1 MNLYLLPLKLNCTKI
16 LFIIL
21 IGLLLFGCNTT
32 KRVPDGRKLLVNN
45 TIKVD
50 DKKEKSEEVFNQL
63 YQKQNSSILGYKL
76 RLNIYNLAK
85 QKTDSIYKA
94 KFINNPKKYYR
105 KSKWLSRKQVKRLG
119 QSFWYSGIHN
129 FLMKTGEAPVI
140 LDTASTKKSIRRLKL
155 HYSNIGYFDVKSTFT
170 IDSIAAKK
178 VKLKYSVTKGK
189 PYIID
194 SIATIITTKALDS
207 IYQEKKNNSFIKVND
222 QFNRNKFEDERNRIT
237 KDFRNNGA
245 FKFQQNYIN
254 FEIDTIK
261 RGHKPKITILIDDE
275 ASRVD
280 DSTIISPFKLY
291 KINRVNIYTDHST
304 ANPNA
309 KITDSATYNNFNL
322 YSVNKLKY
330 RPKAITNGVFI
341 AKDNYFSDLRTSITS
356 RYLTNLKVF
365 NYPLIQ
371 YIEDDKDENG
381 LIANIYLTPR
391 KKYTFGFSTDFT
403 HSNIQDFGIS
413 GTTFLSIRNVFN
425 GAETFELG
433 FRGNIGS
440 SRDLANPNNNFF
452 NISEIGV
459 DAKLNFPKL
468 LLPFN
473 TEKIIPKR
481 MIPFTTLS
489 VGYAKQRN
497 VGLDKQNFTSSLTY
511 NWTPKRNISFK
522 MDLFNIQFVKNLNPT
537 NYFNIYTSSYS
548 ALNEIAQNYPANPSY
563 YDPITGNLIIDS
575 GTTGFIADAFQDP
588 NLTLSTADLKSVLSI
603 AERRVRLTENNL
615 IFSSNITY
623 SKTSKKDLFDN
634 NFYAFKTK
642 FESAGNLLSLFSR
655 ISKQLKNQSG
665 SNTVFAVEYSQYLK
679 SELEYIRHWSFSNKQ
694 VFAVRGFFG
703 IAIPYGN
710 SKSIP
715 FSRSYFGGGSNDI
728 RAWQSYSLGPGASAS
743 ILDFN
748 EANMKLTM
756 SGEYRFN
763 IFGNLHSAI
772 FVDAG
777 NIWNVLDNV
786 TDEKSTFN
794 SINSFQNIA
803 VGSGFGFR
811 YDFSFFVFRM
821 DFGFKTYNPAKPEN
835 EKWFKDMRFDKSVLN
850 IGINYPF

>member
-1 MNLYLLPLKLNCTKI
+1 MKFNRTKI
-16 LFIIL
+16 VFVIL
-21 IGLLLFGCNTT
+21 LGLLLFSCNTT
-32 KRVPDGRKLLVNN
+32 KRVPDGEKLLVKNG
-45 TIKVD
+45 IRVD
-50 DKKEKSEEVFNQL
+50 DEKEKSDEVFNQL

-94 KFINNPKKYYR
+94 KFINNPDKYYR
-105 KSKWLSRKQVKRLG
+105 KAKWLSRKQVKRLG
-119 QSFWYSGIHN
+119 QSFWYAGVHN

-140 LDTASTKKSIRRLKL
+140 IDTASTKKSLRRLRL
-155 HYSNIGYFDVKSTFT
+155 YYSNIGYFDVKTKFT
-170 IDSIAAKK
+170 MDSIAAKK
-178 VKLKYSVTKGK
+178 AKINYTITKGK

-194 SIATIITTKALDS
+194 SIATVITTKVLDS
-207 IYQEKKNNSFIKVND
+207 IYNEKKKNSFIKVGD
-222 QFNRNKFEDERNRIT
+222 QFNRSNFEEERNRIT
-237 KDFRNNGA
+237 EDFRNNGA

-254 FEIDTIK
+254 FEIDTIN
-261 RGHKPKITILIDDE
+261 RAHKPKITVLIDDE
-275 ASRVD
+275 ASRVN
-280 DSTIISPFKLY
+280 DSMIIKPFKLY

-309 KITDSATYNNFNL
+309 TITDSATYKNFHL

-330 RPKAITNGVFI
+330 RPKAITNGIFI
-341 AKDNYFSDLRTSITS
+341 NKDNYFSDFRTSITS

-371 YIEDDKDENG
+371 YIEDEKDANG

-403 HSNIQDFGIS
+403 HSNIQDFGIA
-413 GTTFLSIRNVFN
+413 GTTFLSIRNIFN

-440 SRDLANPNNNFF
+440 SRDLANPNDNFF

-481 MIPFTTLS
+481 MIPYTTLS

-497 VGLDKQNFTSSLTY
+497 VGLDKQNFTTSLTY
-511 NWTPKRNISFK
+511 NWTPKRNVSFK
-522 MDLFNIQFVKNLNPT
+522 LDLFNVQFVKNLNPT
-537 NYFNIYTSSYS
+537 NYFNIYSSSYD
-548 ALNEIAQNYPANPSY
+548 ALNAIAQNYPANSSY
-563 YDPITGNLIIDS
+563 YDPITNNLIIDE
-575 GTTGFIADAFQDP
+575 GTIGFITDAFQDP
-588 NLTLSTADLKSVLSI
+588 NLNLSSADLKSVLSI
-603 AERRVRLTENNL
+603 LERRVRLTENNL

-623 SKTSKKDLFDN
+623 SKSSKKDLFDN

-642 FESAGNLLSLFSR
+642 FESAGNILSLFSR
-655 ISKQLKNQSG
+655 ISKQLQNQSG
-665 SNTVFAVEYSQYLK
+665 ANTIFDVEYSQYLK
-679 SELEYIRHWSFSNKQ
+679 TEIEYIRHWSLSNKQ

-703 IAIPYGN
+703 IAVPYGN
-710 SKSIP
+710 SKNIP

-728 RAWQSYSLGPGASAS
+728 RAWQSYSLGPGSTAS

-756 SGEYRFN
+756 SSEFRFN
-763 IFGNLHSAI
+763 VAGNLHSAVFI
-772 FVDAG
+772 DAG

-786 TDEKSTFN
+786 TDEKSAFN
-794 SINSFQNIA
+794 GLKSLENIA
-803 VGSGFGFR
+803 VGTGFGFR
-811 YDFSFFVFRM
+811 YDFSFFILRA
-821 DFGFKTYNPAKPEN
+821 DFGFKAYNPAKPEN
-835 EKWFKDMRFDKSVLN
+835 EKWLKEMRFDKSVLN

>member
-1 MNLYLLPLKLNCTKI
+1 MKFNRTKI
-16 LFIIL
+16 VFVIL
-21 IGLLLFGCNTT
+21 IGLLLFSCNTT
-32 KRVPDGRKLLVNN
+32 KRVPDGEKLLVKNG
-45 TIKVD
+45 IRVD
-50 DKKEKSEEVFNQL
+50 DEKEKSDEVFNQL

-94 KFINNPKKYYR
+94 KFINNPDKYYR
-105 KSKWLSRKQVKRLG
+105 KAKWLSRKQVKRLG
-119 QSFWYSGIHN
+119 QSFWYAGVHN

-140 LDTASTKKSIRRLKL
+140 IDTASTKKSLRRLRL
-155 HYSNIGYFDVKSTFT
+155 YYSNIGYFDVKTKFT
-170 IDSIAAKK
+170 MDSIAAKK
-178 VKLKYSVTKGK
+178 AKINYTITKGK

-194 SIATIITTKALDS
+194 SIATVITTKVLDS
-207 IYQEKKNNSFIKVND
+207 IYNEKKKNSFIKVGD
-222 QFNRNKFEDERNRIT
+222 QFNRSNFEEERNRISE
-237 KDFRNNGA
+237 DFRNNGA

-254 FEIDTIK
+254 FEIDTIN
-261 RGHKPKITILIDDE
+261 RAHKPKITVLIDDE
-275 ASRVD
+275 ASRVN
-280 DSTIISPFKLY
+280 DSMIIKPFKLY

-309 KITDSATYNNFNL
+309 TITDSATYKNFHL

-330 RPKAITNGVFI
+330 RPKAITNGIFI
-341 AKDNYFSDLRTSITS
+341 NKDYYFSDFRTSITS

-371 YIEDDKDENG
+371 YIEDEKDANG

-403 HSNIQDFGIS
+403 HSNIQDFGIA
-413 GTTFLSIRNVFN
+413 GTTFLSIRNIFN

-481 MIPFTTLS
+481 MIPYTTLS

-497 VGLDKQNFTSSLTY
+497 VGLDKQNFTTSLTY
-511 NWTPKRNISFK
+511 NWTPKRNVSFK
-522 MDLFNIQFVKNLNPT
+522 LDLFNVQFVKNLNPT
-537 NYFNIYTSSYS
+537 NYFNIYSSSYD
-548 ALNEIAQNYPANPSY
+548 ALNAIAQNYPANSSY
-563 YDPITGNLIIDS
+563 YDPITNNLIIDE
-575 GTTGFIADAFQDP
+575 GTVGFITDAFQDP
-588 NLTLSTADLKSVLSI
+588 NLNLSSADLKSVLSI
-603 AERRVRLTENNL
+603 LERRVRLTENNL

-623 SKTSKKDLFDN
+623 SKSSKKDLFDN

-642 FESAGNLLSLFSR
+642 FESAGNILSLFSR
-655 ISKQLKNQSG
+655 ISKQLQNQSG
-665 SNTVFAVEYSQYLK
+665 ANTIFDVEYSQYLK
-679 SELEYIRHWSFSNKQ
+679 TEIEYIRHWSLSNKQ

-703 IAIPYGN
+703 IAVPYGN
-710 SKSIP
+710 SKNIP

-728 RAWQSYSLGPGASAS
+728 RAWQSYSLGPGSTAS

-756 SGEYRFN
+756 SSEFRFN
-763 IFGNLHSAI
+763 VAGNLHSAVFI
-772 FVDAG
+772 DAG

-786 TDEKSTFN
+786 TDEKSAFN
-794 SINSFQNIA
+794 GLKSLENIA
-803 VGSGFGFR
+803 VGTGFGFR
-811 YDFSFFVFRM
+811 YDFSFFILRA
-821 DFGFKTYNPAKPEN
+821 DFGFKAYNPAKPEN
-835 EKWFKDMRFDKSVLN
+835 EKWLKEMRFDKSVLN

>member
-1 MNLYLLPLKLNCTKI
+1 MKFNRTKI
-16 LFIIL
+16 VFVIL
-21 IGLLLFGCNTT
+21 LGLLLFSCNTT
-32 KRVPDGRKLLVNN
+32 KRVPDGEKLLVKNG
-45 TIKVD
+45 IRVD
-50 DKKEKSEEVFNQL
+50 DEKEKSDEVFNQL

-94 KFINNPKKYYR
+94 KFINNPDKYYR
-105 KSKWLSRKQVKRLG
+105 KAKWLSRKQVKRLG
-119 QSFWYSGIHN
+119 QSFWYAGVHN

-140 LDTASTKKSIRRLKL
+140 IDTASTKKSLRRLRL
-155 HYSNIGYFDVKSTFT
+155 YYSNIGYFDVKTKFT
-170 IDSIAAKK
+170 MDSIAAKK
-178 VKLKYSVTKGK
+178 AKINYTITKGK

-194 SIATIITTKALDS
+194 SIATVITTKVLDS
-207 IYQEKKNNSFIKVND
+207 IYNEKKKNSFIKVGD
-222 QFNRNKFEDERNRIT
+222 QFNRSNFEEERNRIT
-237 KDFRNNGA
+237 EDFRNNGA

-254 FEIDTIK
+254 FEIDTIN
-261 RGHKPKITILIDDE
+261 RAHKPKITVLIDDE
-275 ASRVD
+275 ASRVN
-280 DSTIISPFKLY
+280 DSMIIKPFKLY

-309 KITDSATYNNFNL
+309 TITDSATYKNFHL

-330 RPKAITNGVFI
+330 RPKAITNGIFI
-341 AKDNYFSDLRTSITS
+341 NKDNYFSDFRTSITS

-371 YIEDDKDENG
+371 YIEDEKDANG
-381 LIANIYLTPR
+381 LIAKIYLTPR

-403 HSNIQDFGIS
+403 HSNIQDFGIA
-413 GTTFLSIRNVFN
+413 GTTFLSIRNIFN

-440 SRDLANPNNNFF
+440 SRDLANPNDNFF

-481 MIPFTTLS
+481 MIPYTTLS

-497 VGLDKQNFTSSLTY
+497 VGLDKQNFTTSLTY
-511 NWTPKRNISFK
+511 NWTPKRNVSFK
-522 MDLFNIQFVKNLNPT
+522 LDLFNVQFVKNLNPT
-537 NYFNIYTSSYS
+537 NYFNIYSSSYD
-548 ALNEIAQNYPANPSY
+548 ALNAIAQNYPANSSY
-563 YDPITGNLIIDS
+563 YDPITNNLIIDE
-575 GTTGFIADAFQDP
+575 GTIGFITDAFQDP
-588 NLTLSTADLKSVLSI
+588 NLNLSSADLKSVLSI
-603 AERRVRLTENNL
+603 LERRVRLTENNL

-623 SKTSKKDLFDN
+623 SKSSKKDLFDN

-642 FESAGNLLSLFSR
+642 FESAGNILSLFSR
-655 ISKQLKNQSG
+655 ISKQLQNQSG
-665 SNTVFAVEYSQYLK
+665 ANTIFDVEYSQYLK
-679 SELEYIRHWSFSNKQ
+679 TEIEYIRHWSLSNKQ

-703 IAIPYGN
+703 IAVPYGN
-710 SKSIP
+710 SKNIP

-728 RAWQSYSLGPGASAS
+728 RAWQSYSLGPGSTAS

-756 SGEYRFN
+756 SSEFRFN
-763 IFGNLHSAI
+763 VAGNLHSAVFI
-772 FVDAG
+772 DAG

-786 TDEKSTFN
+786 TDEKSAFN
-794 SINSFQNIA
+794 GLKSLENIA
-803 VGSGFGFR
+803 VGTGFGFR
-811 YDFSFFVFRM
+811 YDFSFFILRA
-821 DFGFKTYNPAKPEN
+821 DFGFKAYNPAKPEN
-835 EKWFKDMRFDKSVLN
+835 EKWLKEMRFDKSVLN

>member
-1 MNLYLLPLKLNCTKI
+1 LLPLKFNCTKI
-16 LFIIL
+16 VFIIL
-21 IGLLLFGCNTT
+21 SGLFLFSCNTT
-32 KRVPDGRKLLVNN
+32 KRVPDGKKLLVNN
-45 TIKVD
+45 TIEVD
-50 DKKEKSEEVFNQL
+50 EQKEKSEEVFNQL

-85 QKTDSIYKA
+85 QKTDSIYRA

-119 QSFWYSGIHN
+119 ESFWYSGIHN

-140 LDTASTKKSIRRLKL
+140 LDTASTKKSLRRLRL
-155 HYSNIGYFDVKSTFT
+155 YYSNIGYFDAKAKFT
-170 IDSIAAKK
+170 IDTIAAKK
-178 VKLKYSVTKGK
+178 AKLNYSVTKGK

-194 SIATIITTKALDS
+194 SIATIITTKVLDS
-207 IYQEKKNNSFIKVND
+207 IYQEKKNNSYIKVGD
-222 QFNRNKFEDERNRIT
+222 QFNRNNFENERNRIT
-237 KDFRNNGA
+237 EDFRNNGA

-254 FEIDTIK
+254 YEIDTIK

-275 ASRVD
+275 VSRVN
-280 DSTIISPFKLY
+280 DSTVISPFKLY
-291 KINRVNIYTDHST
+291 KINRVNIFTDHST

-309 KITDSATYNNFNL
+309 KITDSAVYKNFNI

-330 RPKAITNGVFI
+330 RLKSITNGVFI
-341 AKDNYFSDLRTSITS
+341 AKDNYFSDFKTAITS

-371 YIEDDKDENG
+371 YVEDKNDQNG

-425 GAETFELG
+425 GTETFDLG

-440 SRDLANPNNNFF
+440 SRDLANPNDNFF
-452 NISEIGV
+452 NISEIGI

-468 LLPFN
+468 ILPFK

-481 MIPFTTLS
+481 MIPYTTLS

-497 VGLDKQNFTSSLTY
+497 VGLDKQNFTSSFTY
-511 NWTPKRNISFK
+511 NWTPKRNVSFK
-522 MDLFNIQFVKNLNPT
+522 FDLINIQFVKNLNPT
-537 NYFNIYTSSYS
+537 NYFNIYTSSYN
-548 ALNEIAQNYPANPSY
+548 ALNDIAQNYPVSTDFLDAN
-563 YDPITGNLIIDS
+563 GNLKIDDGTS
-575 GTTGFIADAFQDP
+575 GFLVAAFTDP
-588 NLTLSTADLKSVLSI
+588 SLNLSTVDLKSVLSI
-603 AERRVRLTENNL
+603 LERRVRLTENNL

-623 SKTSKKDLFDN
+623 SKTSKKDIFDN

-655 ISKQLKNQSG
+655 ISKQLKSQSG
-665 SNTVFAVEYSQYLK
+665 ANTFFEVEYSQYIK
-679 SELEYIRHWSFSNKQ
+679 SELEYIRHWGLSSKQ
-694 VFAVRGFFG
+694 VFAVKGFFG

-710 SKSIP
+710 SNSIP

-728 RAWQSYSLGPGASAS
+728 RAWQSYSLGPGSSES

-748 EANMKLTM
+748 EANMKLTL
-756 SGEYRFN
+756 SSEFRFN
-763 IFGNLHSAI
+763 VFGNLYSAV

-777 NIWNVLDNV
+777 NIWNVLDNISN
-786 TDEKSTFN
+786 EKSVFSGVN
-794 SINSFQNIA
+794 SLKDIA
-803 VGSGFGFR
+803 VGTGFGLR
-811 YDFSFFVFRM
+811 YDFNFFVLRT
-821 DFGFKTYNPAKPEN
+821 DFGFKTYNPANPEN
-835 EKWFKDMRFDKSVLN
+835 EKWFKDIRFDKSVLN

>member
-1 MNLYLLPLKLNCTKI
+1 MKFNRTKI
-16 LFIIL
+16 VFVIL
-21 IGLLLFGCNTT
+21 LGLLLFSCNTT
-32 KRVPDGRKLLVNN
+32 KRVPDGEKLLVKNG
-45 TIKVD
+45 IRVD
-50 DKKEKSEEVFNQL
+50 DEKEKSDEVFNQL

-94 KFINNPKKYYR
+94 KFINNPDKYYR
-105 KSKWLSRKQVKRLG
+105 KAKWLSRKQVKRLG
-119 QSFWYSGIHN
+119 QSFWYAGVHN

-140 LDTASTKKSIRRLKL
+140 IDTASTKKSLRRLRL
-155 HYSNIGYFDVKSTFT
+155 YYSNIGYFDVKTKFT
-170 IDSIAAKK
+170 MDSIAAKK
-178 VKLKYSVTKGK
+178 AKINYTITKGK

-194 SIATIITTKALDS
+194 SIATVITTKVLDS
-207 IYQEKKNNSFIKVND
+207 IYNEKKKNSFIKVGD
-222 QFNRNKFEDERNRIT
+222 QFNRSNFEEERNRIT
-237 KDFRNNGA
+237 EDFRNNGA

-254 FEIDTIK
+254 FEIDTIN
-261 RGHKPKITILIDDE
+261 RAHKPKITVLIDDE
-275 ASRVD
+275 ASRVN
-280 DSTIISPFKLY
+280 DSMIIKPFKLY

-309 KITDSATYNNFNL
+309 TITDSATYKNFHL

-330 RPKAITNGVFI
+330 RPKAITNGIFI
-341 AKDNYFSDLRTSITS
+341 NKDNYFSDFRTSITS

-371 YIEDDKDENG
+371 YIEDEKDANG

-403 HSNIQDFGIS
+403 HSNIQDFGIA
-413 GTTFLSIRNVFN
+413 GTTFLSIRNIFN

-481 MIPFTTLS
+481 MIPYTTLS

-497 VGLDKQNFTSSLTY
+497 VGLDKQNFTTSLTY
-511 NWTPKRNISFK
+511 NWTPKRNVSFK
-522 MDLFNIQFVKNLNPT
+522 LDLFNVQFVKNLNPT
-537 NYFNIYTSSYS
+537 NYFNIYSSSYD
-548 ALNEIAQNYPANPSY
+548 ALNAIAQNYPANSSY
-563 YDPITGNLIIDS
+563 YDPITNNLIIDE
-575 GTTGFIADAFQDP
+575 GTVGFITDAFQDP
-588 NLTLSTADLKSVLSI
+588 NLNLSSADLKSVLSI
-603 AERRVRLTENNL
+603 LERRVRLTENNL

-623 SKTSKKDLFDN
+623 SKSTKKDLFDN

-642 FESAGNLLSLFSR
+642 FESAGNILSLFSR
-655 ISKQLKNQSG
+655 ISKQLQNQSG
-665 SNTVFAVEYSQYLK
+665 ANTIFDVEYSQYLK
-679 SELEYIRHWSFSNKQ
+679 TELEYIRHWSLSNKQ

-703 IAIPYGN
+703 IAVPYGN
-710 SKSIP
+710 SKNIP

-728 RAWQSYSLGPGASAS
+728 RAWQSYSLGPGSTAS

-756 SGEYRFN
+756 SSEFRFN
-763 IFGNLHSAI
+763 VAGNLHSAVFI
-772 FVDAG
+772 DAG

-786 TDEKSTFN
+786 TDEKSAFN
-794 SINSFQNIA
+794 GLKSLENIA
-803 VGSGFGFR
+803 VGTGFGFR
-811 YDFSFFVFRM
+811 YDFSFFILRA
-821 DFGFKTYNPAKPEN
+821 DFGFKAYNPAKPEN
-835 EKWFKDMRFDKSVLN
+835 EKWLKEMRFDKSVLN

>member
-1 MNLYLLPLKLNCTKI
+1 MKFNRTKI
-16 LFIIL
+16 VFVIL
-21 IGLLLFGCNTT
+21 IGLLLFSCNTT
-32 KRVPDGRKLLVNN
+32 KRVPDGEKLLVKNG
-45 TIKVD
+45 IRVD
-50 DKKEKSEEVFNQL
+50 DEKEKSDEVFNQL

-94 KFINNPKKYYR
+94 KFINNPDKYYR
-105 KSKWLSRKQVKRLG
+105 KAKWLSRKQVKRLG
-119 QSFWYSGIHN
+119 QSFWYAGVHN

-140 LDTASTKKSIRRLKL
+140 IDTASTKKSLRRLRL
-155 HYSNIGYFDVKSTFT
+155 YYSNIGYFDVKTKFT
-170 IDSIAAKK
+170 MDSIAAKK
-178 VKLKYSVTKGK
+178 AKINYTITKGK

-194 SIATIITTKALDS
+194 SIATVITTKVLDS
-207 IYQEKKNNSFIKVND
+207 IYNEKKKNSFIKVGD
-222 QFNRNKFEDERNRIT
+222 QFNRSNFEEERNRISE
-237 KDFRNNGA
+237 DFRNNGA

-254 FEIDTIK
+254 FEIDTIN
-261 RGHKPKITILIDDE
+261 RAHKPKITVLIDDE
-275 ASRVD
+275 ASRVN
-280 DSTIISPFKLY
+280 DSMIIKPFKLY

-309 KITDSATYNNFNL
+309 TITDSATYKNFHL

-330 RPKAITNGVFI
+330 RPKAITNGIFI
-341 AKDNYFSDLRTSITS
+341 NKDYYFSDFRTSITS

-371 YIEDDKDENG
+371 YIEDEKDANG

-403 HSNIQDFGIS
+403 HSNIQDFGIA
-413 GTTFLSIRNVFN
+413 GTTFLSIRNIFN

-481 MIPFTTLS
+481 MIPYTTLS

-497 VGLDKQNFTSSLTY
+497 VGLDKQNFTTSLTY
-511 NWTPKRNISFK
+511 NWTPKRNVSFK
-522 MDLFNIQFVKNLNPT
+522 LDLFNVQFVKNLNPT
-537 NYFNIYTSSYS
+537 NYFNIYSSSYD
-548 ALNEIAQNYPANPSY
+548 ALNAIAQNYPANSSY
-563 YDPITGNLIIDS
+563 YDPITNNLIIDE
-575 GTTGFIADAFQDP
+575 GTVGFITDAFQDP
-588 NLTLSTADLKSVLSI
+588 NLNLSSADLKSVLSI
-603 AERRVRLTENNL
+603 LERRVRLTENNL

-623 SKTSKKDLFDN
+623 SKSTKKDLFDN

-642 FESAGNLLSLFSR
+642 FESAGNILSLFSR
-655 ISKQLKNQSG
+655 ISKQLQNQSG
-665 SNTVFAVEYSQYLK
+665 ANTIFDVEYSQYLK
-679 SELEYIRHWSFSNKQ
+679 TELEYIRHWSLSNKQ

-703 IAIPYGN
+703 IAVPYGN
-710 SKSIP
+710 SKNIP

-728 RAWQSYSLGPGASAS
+728 RAWQSYSLGPGSTAS

-756 SGEYRFN
+756 SSEFRFN
-763 IFGNLHSAI
+763 VAGNLHSAVFI
-772 FVDAG
+772 DAG

-786 TDEKSTFN
+786 TDEKSAFN
-794 SINSFQNIA
+794 GLKSLENIA
-803 VGSGFGFR
+803 VGTGFGFR
-811 YDFSFFVFRM
+811 YDFSFFILRA
-821 DFGFKTYNPAKPEN
+821 DFGFKAYNPAKPEN
-835 EKWFKDMRFDKSVLN
+835 EKWLKEMRFDKSVLN

>member
-1 MNLYLLPLKLNCTKI
+1 MKFNCTKI
-16 LFIIL
+16 VFIIL
-21 IGLLLFGCNTT
+21 SGLFLFSCNTT
-32 KRVPDGRKLLVNN
+32 KRVPDGKKLLVNN
-45 TIKVD
+45 TIEVD
-50 DKKEKSEEVFNQL
+50 EQKEKSEEVFNQL

-85 QKTDSIYKA
+85 QKTDSIYRA

-119 QSFWYSGIHN
+119 ESFWYSGIHN

-140 LDTASTKKSIRRLKL
+140 LDTASTKKSLRRLRL
-155 HYSNIGYFDVKSTFT
+155 YYSNIGYFDAKAKFT
-170 IDSIAAKK
+170 IDTIAAKK
-178 VKLKYSVTKGK
+178 AKLNYSVTKGK

-194 SIATIITTKALDS
+194 SIATIITTKVLDS
-207 IYQEKKNNSFIKVND
+207 IYQEKKNNSYIKVGD
-222 QFNRNKFEDERNRIT
+222 QFNRNNFENERNRIT
-237 KDFRNNGA
+237 EDFRNNGA

-254 FEIDTIK
+254 YEIDTIK

-275 ASRVD
+275 VSRVN
-280 DSTIISPFKLY
+280 DSTVISPFKLY
-291 KINRVNIYTDHST
+291 KINRVNIFTDHST

-309 KITDSATYNNFNL
+309 KITDSAVYKNFNI

-330 RPKAITNGVFI
+330 RLKSITNGVFI
-341 AKDNYFSDLRTSITS
+341 AKDNYFSDFKTAITS

-371 YIEDDKDENG
+371 YVEDKNDQNG

-425 GAETFELG
+425 GTETFDLG

-440 SRDLANPNNNFF
+440 SRDLANPNDNFF
-452 NISEIGV
+452 NISEIGI

-468 LLPFN
+468 ILPFK

-481 MIPFTTLS
+481 MIPYTTLS

-497 VGLDKQNFTSSLTY
+497 VGLDKQNFTSSFTY
-511 NWTPKRNISFK
+511 NWTPKRNVSFK
-522 MDLFNIQFVKNLNPT
+522 FDLINIQFVKNLNPT
-537 NYFNIYTSSYS
+537 NYFNIYTSSYN
-548 ALNEIAQNYPANPSY
+548 ALNDIAQNYPVSTDFLDAN
-563 YDPITGNLIIDS
+563 GNLKIDDGTS
-575 GTTGFIADAFQDP
+575 GFLVAAFTDP
-588 NLTLSTADLKSVLSI
+588 SLNLSTVDLKSVLSI
-603 AERRVRLTENNL
+603 LERRVRLTENNL

-623 SKTSKKDLFDN
+623 SKTSKKDIFDN

-655 ISKQLKNQSG
+655 ISKQLKSQSG
-665 SNTVFAVEYSQYLK
+665 ANTFFEVEYSQYIK
-679 SELEYIRHWSFSNKQ
+679 SELEYIRHWGLSSKQ
-694 VFAVRGFFG
+694 VFAVKGFFG

-710 SKSIP
+710 SNSIP

-728 RAWQSYSLGPGASAS
+728 RAWQSYSLGPGSSES

-748 EANMKLTM
+748 EANMKLTL
-756 SGEYRFN
+756 SSEFRFN
-763 IFGNLHSAI
+763 VFGNLYSAV

-777 NIWNVLDNV
+777 NIWNVLDNISN
-786 TDEKSTFN
+786 EKSVFSGVN
-794 SINSFQNIA
+794 SLKDIA
-803 VGSGFGFR
+803 VGTGFGLR
-811 YDFSFFVFRM
+811 YDFNFFVLRT
-821 DFGFKTYNPAKPEN
+821 DFGFKTYNPANPEN
-835 EKWFKDMRFDKSVLN
+835 EKWFKDIRFDKSVLN

>member
-1 MNLYLLPLKLNCTKI
+1 LKFNCTKI
-16 LFIIL
+16 VFIIL
-21 IGLLLFGCNTT
+21 SGLFLFSCNTT
-32 KRVPDGRKLLVNN
+32 KRVPDGKKLLVNN
-45 TIKVD
+45 TIEVD
-50 DKKEKSEEVFNQL
+50 EQKEKSEEVFNQL

-85 QKTDSIYKA
+85 QKTDSIYRA

-119 QSFWYSGIHN
+119 ESFWYSGIHN

-140 LDTASTKKSIRRLKL
+140 LDTASTKKSLRRLRL
-155 HYSNIGYFDVKSTFT
+155 YYSNIGYFDAKAKFT
-170 IDSIAAKK
+170 IDTIAAKK
-178 VKLKYSVTKGK
+178 AKLNYSVTKGK

-194 SIATIITTKALDS
+194 SIATIITTKVLDS
-207 IYQEKKNNSFIKVND
+207 IYQEKKNNSYIKVGD
-222 QFNRNKFEDERNRIT
+222 QFNRNNFENERNRIT
-237 KDFRNNGA
+237 EDFRNNGA

-254 FEIDTIK
+254 YEIDTIK

-275 ASRVD
+275 VSRVN
-280 DSTIISPFKLY
+280 DSTVISPFKLY
-291 KINRVNIYTDHST
+291 KINRVNIFTDHST

-309 KITDSATYNNFNL
+309 KITDSAVYKNFNI

-330 RPKAITNGVFI
+330 RLKSITNGVFI
-341 AKDNYFSDLRTSITS
+341 AKDNYFSDFKTAITS

-371 YIEDDKDENG
+371 YVEDKNDQNG

-425 GAETFELG
+425 GTETFDLG

-440 SRDLANPNNNFF
+440 SRDLANPNDNFF
-452 NISEIGV
+452 NISEIGI

-468 LLPFN
+468 ILPFK

-481 MIPFTTLS
+481 MIPYTTLS

-497 VGLDKQNFTSSLTY
+497 VGLDKQNFTSSFTY
-511 NWTPKRNISFK
+511 NWTPKRNVSFK
-522 MDLFNIQFVKNLNPT
+522 FDLINIQFVKNLNPT
-537 NYFNIYTSSYS
+537 NYFNIYTSSYN
-548 ALNEIAQNYPANPSY
+548 ALNDIAQNYPVSTDFLDAN
-563 YDPITGNLIIDS
+563 GNLKIDDGTS
-575 GTTGFIADAFQDP
+575 GFLVAAFTDP
-588 NLTLSTADLKSVLSI
+588 SLNLSTVDLKSVLSI
-603 AERRVRLTENNL
+603 LERRVRLTENNL

-623 SKTSKKDLFDN
+623 SKTSKKDIFDN

-655 ISKQLKNQSG
+655 ISKQLKSQSG
-665 SNTVFAVEYSQYLK
+665 ANTFFEVEYSQYIK
-679 SELEYIRHWSFSNKQ
+679 SELEYIRHWGLSSKQ
-694 VFAVRGFFG
+694 VFAVKGFFG

-710 SKSIP
+710 SNSIP

-728 RAWQSYSLGPGASAS
+728 RAWQSYSLGPGSSES

-748 EANMKLTM
+748 EANMKLTL
-756 SGEYRFN
+756 SSEFRFN
-763 IFGNLHSAI
+763 VFGNLYSAV

-777 NIWNVLDNV
+777 NIWNVLDNISN
-786 TDEKSTFN
+786 EKSVFSGVN
-794 SINSFQNIA
+794 SLKDIA
-803 VGSGFGFR
+803 VGTGFGLR
-811 YDFSFFVFRM
+811 YDFNFFVLRT
-821 DFGFKTYNPAKPEN
+821 DFGFKTYNPANPEN
-835 EKWFKDMRFDKSVLN
+835 EKWFKDIRFDKSVLN

>member
-1 MNLYLLPLKLNCTKI
+1 MKFNRTKI
-16 LFIIL
+16 LFFIL
-21 IGLLLFGCNTT
+21 IGLLLFSCNTT
-32 KRVPDGRKLLVNN
+32 KRVPDGEKLLVKNG
-45 TIKVD
+45 IRVD
-50 DKKEKSEEVFNQL
+50 DEKEKSDEVFNQL

-94 KFINNPKKYYR
+94 KFINNPDKYYR
-105 KSKWLSRKQVKRLG
+105 KAKWLSRKQVKRLG
-119 QSFWYSGIHN
+119 ESFWYAGVHN

-140 LDTASTKKSIRRLKL
+140 IDTASTKKSSRRLRL
-155 HYSNIGYFDVKSTFT
+155 YYSNIGYFDVKTKFT
-170 IDSIAAKK
+170 MDSIAAKK
-178 VKLKYSVTKGK
+178 AKINYTVTKGK

-194 SIATIITTKALDS
+194 SIATIITTKVLDS
-207 IYQEKKNNSFIKVND
+207 IYNERKKNSFIKVGD
-222 QFNRNKFEDERNRIT
+222 QFNRSNFEEERNRIT
-237 KDFRNNGA
+237 EDFRNNGA

-254 FEIDTIK
+254 FEIDTIN
-261 RGHKPKITILIDDE
+261 RAHKPKITVLIDDE
-275 ASRVD
+275 ASRVN
-280 DSTIISPFKLY
+280 DSMIIKPFKLY
-291 KINRVNIYTDHST
+291 KINRVNIFTDHST

-309 KITDSATYNNFNL
+309 TITDSATYKNFHL

-330 RPKAITNGVFI
+330 RPKAITNGIFI
-341 AKDNYFSDLRTSITS
+341 NKDNYFSDFRTSITS

-371 YIEDDKDENG
+371 YIEDEKDANG

-403 HSNIQDFGIS
+403 HSNIQDFGIA
-413 GTTFLSIRNVFN
+413 GTTFLSIRNIFN

-481 MIPFTTLS
+481 MIPYTTLS

-497 VGLDKQNFTSSLTY
+497 VGLDKQNFTTSLTY
-511 NWTPKRNISFK
+511 NWTPKRNVSFK
-522 MDLFNIQFVKNLNPT
+522 LDLFNVQFVKNLNPT
-537 NYFNIYTSSYS
+537 NYFNIYSSSYD
-548 ALNEIAQNYPANPSY
+548 ALNAIAQNYPANSSY
-563 YDPITGNLIIDS
+563 YDPITNNLIIDE
-575 GTTGFIADAFQDP
+575 GTVGFITDAFQDP
-588 NLTLSTADLKSVLSI
+588 NLNLSSADLKSVLSI
-603 AERRVRLTENNL
+603 LERRVRLTENNL

-623 SKTSKKDLFDN
+623 SKSSKKDLFDN

-642 FESAGNLLSLFSR
+642 FESAGNILSLFSR
-655 ISKQLKNQSG
+655 FSKQLQNQSG
-665 SNTVFAVEYSQYLK
+665 ANTIFDVEYSQYLK
-679 SELEYIRHWSFSNKQ
+679 TELEYIRHWSLSNKQ

-703 IAIPYGN
+703 IAVPYGN
-710 SKSIP
+710 SKNIP

-728 RAWQSYSLGPGASAS
+728 RAWQSYSLGPGSTAS

-748 EANMKLTM
+748 EANMKLTL
-756 SGEYRFN
+756 SSEFRFN
-763 IFGNLHSAI
+763 VAGNLHSAVFI
-772 FVDAG
+772 DAG

-786 TDEKSTFN
+786 TDEKSAFN
-794 SINSFQNIA
+794 GLKSLENIA
-803 VGSGFGFR
+803 VGTGFGFR
-811 YDFSFFVFRM
+811 YDFSFFILRA
-821 DFGFKTYNPAKPEN
+821 DFGFKAYNPAKPEN
-835 EKWFKDMRFDKSVLN
+835 EKWLKEMRFDKSVLN

>member
-1 MNLYLLPLKLNCTKI
+1 MKLNCTKI
-16 LFIIL
+16 SLILL
-21 IGLLLFGCNTT
+21 IGLLLLSCNTT
-32 KRVPDGRKLLVNN
+32 KRIPDGKKLLVNN
-45 TIKVD
+45 TIEVD

-105 KSKWLSRKQVKRLG
+105 KAKWLSRKQVKRLG
-119 QSFWYSGIHN
+119 ESFWHSGIHK
-129 FLMKTGEAPVI
+129 FLMKTGEAPII
-140 LDTASTKKSIRRLKL
+140 LDTASTKKSLRRLRL
-155 HYSNIGYFDVKSTFT
+155 YYSNLGYFDVKAKFT
-170 IDSIAAKK
+170 IDSIADKKAK
-178 VKLKYSVTKGK
+178 VNYTITKGE

-207 IYQEKKNNSFIKVND
+207 IYQEKKSNSFIKVGE
-222 QFNRNKFEDERNRIT
+222 QFNRNKFENERNRIT
-237 KDFRNNGA
+237 EDFRNNGA

-261 RGHKPKITILIDDE
+261 KEHRPKIIIHIDDE
-275 ASRVD
+275 VSRIND
-280 DSTIISPFKLY
+280 TTITSPFKLY

-309 KITDSATYNNFNL
+309 KITDSATYKNFNL

-330 RPKAITNGVFI
+330 RPKAIANGVFI
-341 AKDNYFSDLRTSITS
+341 NKDNYFSDFRTSITS

-371 YIEDDKDENG
+371 YIEDKNDKNG
-381 LIANIYLTPR
+381 LIANIYLSPR

-425 GAETFELG
+425 GAETFDLG

-452 NISEIGV
+452 NISEIGI

-473 TEKIIPKR
+473 TEKIIPKK
-481 MIPFTTLS
+481 MIPYTTLS
-489 VGYAKQRN
+489 VGYAKQKN

-511 NWTPKRNISFK
+511 NWTPKRNITFK
-522 MDLFNIQFVKNLNPT
+522 FDLFNIQFVKNLNPS
-537 NYFNIYTSSYS
+537 NYFNIYESSYN
-548 ALNEIAQNYPANPSY
+548 ALNLIAQNYPVNTEY
-563 YDPITGNLIIDS
+563 FENDNLIIDS
-575 GTTGFIADAFQDP
+575 GTNSFISDALDENSSL
-588 NLTLSTADLKSVLSI
+588 NLTSQDLKSVQSI
-603 AERRVRLTENNL
+603 EERRVRLTENNL

-642 FESAGNLLSLFSR
+642 FESAGNLLSLFAR
-655 ISKQLKNQSG
+655 ASKQLQNQSG
-665 SNTVFAVEYSQYLK
+665 ANTIFDVEYSQYIK
-679 SELEYIRHWSFSNKQ
+679 SEIEYIRHWSFSSKH

-710 SKSIP
+710 SESIP

-728 RAWQSYSLGPGASAS
+728 RAWQSYSLGPGATAS
-743 ILDFN
+743 IFDFN
-748 EANMKLTM
+748 EANMKLTI
-756 SGEYRFN
+756 SSELRFN
-763 IFGNLHSAI
+763 VFGNLHSAI
-772 FVDAG
+772 FIDAG

-786 TDEKSTFN
+786 TNEKAVFEG
-794 SINSFQNIA
+794 INSLKNIA
-803 VGSGFGFR
+803 IGSGFGLR
-811 YDFSFFVFRM
+811 YDFNFFVLRT
-821 DFGFKTYNPAKPEN
+821 DFGFKTYNPSKSEN

>member
-1 MNLYLLPLKLNCTKI
+1 MKFNRTKI
-16 LFIIL
+16 VFVIL
-21 IGLLLFGCNTT
+21 LGLLLFSCNTT
-32 KRVPDGRKLLVNN
+32 KRVPDGEKLLVKNG
-45 TIKVD
+45 IRVD
-50 DKKEKSEEVFNQL
+50 DEKEKSDEVFNQL

-94 KFINNPKKYYR
+94 KFINNPDKYYR
-105 KSKWLSRKQVKRLG
+105 KAKWLSRKQVKRLG
-119 QSFWYSGIHN
+119 QSFWYAGVHN

-140 LDTASTKKSIRRLKL
+140 IDTASTKKSLRRLRL
-155 HYSNIGYFDVKSTFT
+155 YYSNIGYFDVKTKFT
-170 IDSIAAKK
+170 MDSIAAKK
-178 VKLKYSVTKGK
+178 AKINYTITKGK

-194 SIATIITTKALDS
+194 SIATVITTKVLDS
-207 IYQEKKNNSFIKVND
+207 IYNEKKKNSFIKVGD
-222 QFNRNKFEDERNRIT
+222 QFNRSNFEEERNRIT
-237 KDFRNNGA
+237 EDFRNNGA

-254 FEIDTIK
+254 FEIDTIN
-261 RGHKPKITILIDDE
+261 RAHKPKITVLIDDE
-275 ASRVD
+275 ASRVN
-280 DSTIISPFKLY
+280 DSMIIKPFKLY

-309 KITDSATYNNFNL
+309 TITDSATYKNFHL

-330 RPKAITNGVFI
+330 RPKAITNGIFI
-341 AKDNYFSDLRTSITS
+341 NKDNYFSDFRTSITS

-371 YIEDDKDENG
+371 YIEDEKDANG

-403 HSNIQDFGIS
+403 HSNIQDFGIA
-413 GTTFLSIRNVFN
+413 GTTFLSIRNIFN

-440 SRDLANPNNNFF
+440 SRDLANPNDNFF

-481 MIPFTTLS
+481 MIPYTTLS

-497 VGLDKQNFTSSLTY
+497 VGLDKQNFTTSLTY
-511 NWTPKRNISFK
+511 NWTPKRNVSFK
-522 MDLFNIQFVKNLNPT
+522 LDLFNVQFVKNLNPT
-537 NYFNIYTSSYS
+537 NYFNIYSSSYD
-548 ALNEIAQNYPANPSY
+548 ALNAIAQNYPANSSY
-563 YDPITGNLIIDS
+563 YDPITNNLIIDE
-575 GTTGFIADAFQDP
+575 GTVGFITDAFQDP
-588 NLTLSTADLKSVLSI
+588 NLNLSSADLKSVLSI
-603 AERRVRLTENNL
+603 LERRVRLTENNL

-623 SKTSKKDLFDN
+623 SKSSKKDLFDN

-642 FESAGNLLSLFSR
+642 FESAGNILSLFSR
-655 ISKQLKNQSG
+655 ISKQLQNQSG
-665 SNTVFAVEYSQYLK
+665 ANTIFDVEYSQYLK
-679 SELEYIRHWSFSNKQ
+679 TEIEYIRHWSLSNKQ

-703 IAIPYGN
+703 IAVPYGN
-710 SKSIP
+710 SKNIP

-728 RAWQSYSLGPGASAS
+728 RAWQSYSLGPGSTAS

-756 SGEYRFN
+756 SSEFRFN
-763 IFGNLHSAI
+763 VAGNLHSAVFI
-772 FVDAG
+772 DAG

-786 TDEKSTFN
+786 TDEKSAFN
-794 SINSFQNIA
+794 GLKSLENIA
-803 VGSGFGFR
+803 VGTGFGFR
-811 YDFSFFVFRM
+811 YDFSFFILRA
-821 DFGFKTYNPAKPEN
+821 DFGFKAYNPAKPEN
-835 EKWFKDMRFDKSVLN
+835 EKWLKEMRFDKSVLN